1 MRTKDAAKLIGITTT
16 RLLRLRSEGRVYYS
30 VLSNGY
36 YCFHRN
42 DLLDLEVDLLVE
54 KERKAE
60 AKTVA
65 RTKEETRSVV
75 EEATAWKIESWSEY
89 KKERKFQLN
98 EENGSGG
105 CSEPNPTGWGKT
117 KEERLEREEEFRLA
131 IEARERRRKLV
142 EKVRSRERFLSSV
155 RRAVS
160 KNGEVTLG
168 QPPVLAN
175 TTQQDSHELQ

>member
-16 RLLRLRSEGRVYYS
+16 RLLRLRSEGRVDCS
-30 VLSNGY
+30 LLSNGY

-54 KERKAE
+54 KERKA
-60 AKTVA
+60 VA
-65 RTKEETRSVV
+65 RTRKEEKRSIV

-89 KKERKFQLN
+89 KKERKFQLK
-98 EENGSGG
+98 EENDSGRCFG
-105 CSEPNPTGWGKT
+105 PKPTGWSNT
-117 KEERLEREEEFRLA
+117 KEEILEREEEFRLA

-168 QPPVLAN
+168 QPPVPAN

>member
-16 RLLRLRSEGRVYYS
+16 RLLKLRSEWRVYCS
-30 VLSNGY
+30 LLSNGY

-42 DLLDLEVDLLVE
+42 DLLDLELNLLVE

-65 RTKEETRSVV
+65 RTK
-75 EEATAWKIESWSEY
+75 
-89 KKERKFQLN
+89 KERKFQLN
-98 EENGSGG
+98 EENDFGG

-168 QPPVLAN
+168 QPPVPAN

>member
-16 RLLRLRSEGRVYYS
+16 RLLKLRSEGRVDCS
-30 VLSNGY
+30 LLSNGY
-36 YCFHRN
+36 YCFPKN

-54 KERKAE
+54 KERKA
-60 AKTVA
+60 VA
-65 RTKEETRSVV
+65 RTREEKRSVV
-75 EEATAWKIESWSEY
+75 EEATAWKIASWSEY

-98 EENGSGG
+98 EENDFGG

-142 EKVRSRERFLSSV
+142 EKVRSRERFLASV

-168 QPPVLAN
+168 QPPVPAN